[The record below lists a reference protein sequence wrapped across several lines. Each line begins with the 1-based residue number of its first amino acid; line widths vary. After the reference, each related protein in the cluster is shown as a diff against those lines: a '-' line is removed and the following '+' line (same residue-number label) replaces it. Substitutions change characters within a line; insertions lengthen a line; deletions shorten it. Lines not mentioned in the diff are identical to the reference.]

1 MLNQCLCNAKMQQ
14 DVWKRVDKMYL
25 DRTFNGQDWFGL
37 RMTALK
43 RKYKTTQEVYD
54 AIKVTFFFL
63 KKKMDVL
70 SCALP

>member
-1 MLNQCLCNAKMQQ
+1 MQQ

-54 AIKVTFFFL
+54 AIKVIDQFIDGRSVVCAPMTFP
-63 KKKMDVL
+63 L
-70 SCALP
+70 SHVWPPT